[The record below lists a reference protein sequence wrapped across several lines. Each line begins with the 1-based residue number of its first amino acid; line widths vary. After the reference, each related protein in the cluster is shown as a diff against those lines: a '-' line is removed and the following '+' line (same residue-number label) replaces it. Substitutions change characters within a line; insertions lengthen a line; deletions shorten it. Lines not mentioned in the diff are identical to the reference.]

1 MAIHPQAFHSVVEF
15 QLHVGDLPLFSFVA
29 YPRFGRLA
37 DRKQL
42 LFQCAQ
48 IIRPSMDTQF
58 TVWAIADIDG
68 HAIMF
73 ITCWVKT
80 CIFLQIFCCIAMSPC
95 SRILQA
101 CKNTSFLSRPF
112 SKLCEIHVPPP
123 LTCGKCGKIRAR
135 PLNLNSKYGNLC
147 ISTPSIR
154 ALMLDPKLHLRNL
167 LRITPGRQEAKMSKF

>member
-1 MAIHPQAFHSVVEF
+1 MCDDVPYDDILLKACKKHSISIAALCNIVKNTCFGALSQV
-15 QLHVGDLPLFSFVA
+15 SF
-29 YPRFGRLA
+29 FTGFA
-37 DRKQL
+37 DCFEMRV
-42 LFQCAQ
+42 
-48 IIRPSMDTQF
+48 IY
-58 TVWAIADIDG
+58 
-68 HAIMF
+68 IMF

-95 SRILQA
+95 SRILKA